1 MSTTTGQIA
10 QLLRPGLAAIV
21 GDLPPYPEEWT
32 EIFKTY
38 KSDKYQ
44 EIEVEMRYPG
54 VADIKPEG
62 MPTATDS
69 AIGQRIITNY
79 IHKTVGLNEILTKET
94 IRDNLYNREF
104 PRLAVSLRT
113 SLRVAKNILAANI
126 LNNAFNPAVV
136 TGDGQPVCSATHPVD
151 GGFYSN
157 VSAAAAFSETVVETM
172 LIQIQQFV
180 MQSGILAQTMARKLI
195 VPPQLQFAASRLLNS
210 SFRTTVIQNDISAIY
225 HGDYIPEGYRIN
237 HYLTSPTAFFILT
250 DSPDGFKHYQREAV
264 ETDTHV
270 DYITNNVMLKAEER
284 YSLGITNTR
293 GVMGNAG
300 ALPPA

>member
-1 MSTTTGQIA
+1 MATNTGQIA

-21 GDLPPYPEEWT
+21 GELAPYPEEWT

-38 KSDKYQ
+38 QSDKYQ

-54 VADIKPEG
+54 AADIKPEG

-94 IRDNLYNREF
+94 IRDNLYNKEF

-113 SLRVAKNILAANI
+113 SVRTTKNILGANV
-126 LNNAFNPAVV
+126 LNNAFNPAIVI
-136 TGDGQPVCSATHPVD
+136 GDGQPVCSATHPID

-157 VSAAAAFSETVVETM
+157 LGVSAAFSETAVESM
-172 LIQIQQFV
+172 LIQVQQFV

-195 VPPQLQFAASRLLNS
+195 VPTQLQFEASRLMNS
-210 SFRTTVIQNDISAIY
+210 SFKYDDANNAISAIY
-225 HGDYIPEGYRIN
+225 HGDYIAEGYKVN
-237 HYLTSPTAFFILT
+237 HYLLSPTSFFILT
-250 DSPDGFKHYQREAV
+250 DSPDGFKHYQREPV

-270 DYITNNVMLKAEER
+270 DYITNNIMMKVEER
-284 YSLGITNTR
+284 YSLGITNAR
-293 GVMGNAG
+293 GVIGNQG
-300 ALPPA
+300 V

>member
-1 MSTTTGQIA
+1 MATIIANIA
-10 QLLRPGLAAIV
+10 QLARPGLAAIV
-21 GDLPPYPEEWT
+21 GELPPYPEEYS

-54 VADIKPEG
+54 VADFKPEG
-62 MPTATDS
+62 MATPTDT

-79 IHKTVGLNEILTKET
+79 VHKTVGLNEILTKET
-94 IRDNLYNREF
+94 IRDNLYNKEF

-113 SLRVAKNILAANI
+113 SLRTAKNILAANV
-126 LNNAFNPAVV
+126 LNQAFNPAVV
-136 TGDGQPVCSATHPVD
+136 IGDGQPVCSATHPVD

-157 VSAAAAFSETVVETM
+157 LAAPAGFSETAVENM
-172 LIQIQQFV
+172 IIQIQRFV

-195 VPPQLQFAASRLLNS
+195 VPPNLQFEASRLLNS
-210 SFRTTVIQNDISAIY
+210 SFKNDVANNAISAIY

-237 HYLTSPTAFFILT
+237 HYLTSPSSFFILT
-250 DSPDGFKHYQREAV
+250 DSPDGFKLYQREEV

-270 DYITNNVMLKAEER
+270 DYITNNIMMKAEER
-284 YSLGITNTR
+284 YSLGITNAR
-293 GVMGNAG
+293 GVIGSQG
-300 ALPPA
+300 A